1 MDDVFRVPMEV
12 TYAIEGGEPPLM
24 AYRRWRNISRDDLA
38 AKSGLPRQDI
48 DAVEDGTREIDEA
61 MLESLSVVLKVP
73 QDRLI

>member
-12 TYAIEGGEPPLM
+12 TYAIEGGEPALM
-24 AYRRWRNISRDDLA
+24 AYRWRNISRDDLA
-38 AKSGLPRQDI
+38 AKSGIPRQDI

-61 MLESLSVVLKVP
+61 MLESLSAVLKVP